1 MTNDTHNYK
10 QLIELGVLDAY
21 GLLEPIESDLFNRS
35 FHDAPASVQD
45 EIIQMQRAFAIDE
58 TLLPVD
64 TPPASLKQQILRSV
78 AQAADKEAQRLAPL
92 ALIGARASAA
102 QGQLGT
108 SRPTYFWRTAAM
120 VLFGVAVVLGIMAVN
135 ANRFATRSSQVAMN
149 LDVTSTITDV
159 VGSEFKSFIDD
170 PYCNITRLERSFGN
184 QDGYIRVA
192 VNERFGNGYVFCLDL
207 DDGEEIVIQGT
218 TSTGEVVELTRITAS
233 GSISGRAFELDKS
246 LAQGLVIAAVNAKT
260 GERWI

>member
-1 MTNDTHNYK
+1 
-10 QLIELGVLDAY
+10 
-21 GLLEPIESDLFNRS
+21 
-35 FHDAPASVQD
+35 
-45 EIIQMQRAFAIDE
+45 
-58 TLLPVD
+58 
-64 TPPASLKQQILRSV
+64 V
-78 AQAADKEAQRLAPL
+78 AQAADKESQRLAPL

-102 QGQLGT
+102 QGQLGD

-120 VLFGVAVVLGIMAVN
+120 VLFGVAVVLGIMVVN

-159 VGSEFKSFIDD
+159 VGSEFNSFIDD
-170 PYCNITRLERSFGN
+170 PYCNITRLEREFGN

-218 TSTGEVVELTRITAS
+218 TSTGEVIELTRITS
-233 GSISGRAFELDKS
+233 SDSISGRAFELDKS
-246 LAQGLVIAAVNAKT
+246 LAQGIVIAAVNAKT